1 MEANPTDKVDCA
13 TYVGV
18 APEPAETN
26 TYPEFE
32 SAVSLPQVFVV
43 LA

>member
-1 MEANPTDKVDCA
+1 MANPTDKADGA

-18 APEPAETN
+18 APEPAEVN

-32 SAVSLPQVFVV
+32 FAVNLSQVLDVF
-43 LA
+43 A